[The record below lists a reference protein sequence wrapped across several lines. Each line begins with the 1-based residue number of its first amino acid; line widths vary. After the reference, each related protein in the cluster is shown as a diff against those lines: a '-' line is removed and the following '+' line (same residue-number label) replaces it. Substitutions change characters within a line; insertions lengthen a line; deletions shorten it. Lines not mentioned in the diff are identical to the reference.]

1 MYSKEEIQIMNLDDN
16 YTLLYPFLVKSL
28 IEHFGE
34 QGEKTAREGTRR
46 FGRDRAETLRNKHLN
61 AGVKINMHSLFAVGP
76 DLPPDPRFKRELQEL
91 NPEERVSHT
100 LYCPMAEIWKKYGF
114 MEIGRMY
121 CEEFHNACYSSY
133 AYGYTKVNLA
143 KTLTQKED
151 EYCAFNVVL
160 RPENLPE
167 ELKPVCFEQY
177 DPGYA
182 GPSADIPQAYGKSGV
197 STLFVKLY
205 YHLASTAEE
214 MLGDAGKAAI
224 GEGLKALAHDAARR
238 IQEQAKEQ
246 NEPVNREFVDLNY
259 PLALDPEQEPLWSFY
274 TNEGIR
280 ELFVNTFY
288 PVFHGELGILKE
300 NA

>member
-160 RPENLPE
+160 RPEN
-167 ELKPVCFEQY
+167 
-177 DPGYA
+177 
-182 GPSADIPQAYGKSGV
+182 SSG
-197 STLFVKLY
+197 
-205 YHLASTAEE
+205 
-214 MLGDAGKAAI
+214 
-224 GEGLKALAHDAARR
+224 
-238 IQEQAKEQ
+238 
-246 NEPVNREFVDLNY
+246 
-259 PLALDPEQEPLWSFY
+259 
-274 TNEGIR
+274 GIK
-280 ELFVNTFY
+280 TG
-288 PVFHGELGILKE
+288 VF
-300 NA
+300 